1 MDTRR
6 NPKKVSKGDVT
17 REAMK
22 RAAKRVFAV
31 GGFHSAKI
39 VDITAE
45 ASRSPGAFYR
55 YFDSKETLLSELL
68 DEFQAQLKQAINR
81 PLAPDQSALENIE
94 SSVRMFWRIYRENWP
109 IATASFQLSMVNR
122 DFARAWRNF
131 RQNGIRALGTVI
143 RKAQREGFCPGLD
156 TELAASALCSMI
168 EYSCY
173 NWTANSGD
181 YPERNVD
188 DTVAVEVLRMLVL
201 NAIGWRDEKAAKV
214 RPQNLR
220 KSVTATR
227 PRSPLPARLS
237 RKFSPEI

>member
-1 MDTRR
+1 MVTPRKS
-6 NPKKVSKGDVT
+6 KKVTKGDVT

-22 RAAKRVFAV
+22 QAAKRVFAV
-31 GGFHSAKI
+31 DGYHSAKI

-45 ASRSPGAFYR
+45 ASRSPGAFYL

-81 PLAPDQSALENIE
+81 PLDPNQSALENID
-94 SSVRMFWRIYRENWP
+94 SSIRMFWRIYRENWP

-122 DFARAWRNF
+122 EFARAWRNF
-131 RQNGIRALGTVI
+131 RQNGIRALATVI
-143 RKAQREGFCPGLD
+143 RKAQQDGFCPGLD
-156 TELAASALCSMI
+156 PELAASALCSMI

-188 DTVAVEVLRMLVL
+188 DAVAVEVLRSLIL
-201 NAIGWRDEKAAKV
+201 NAIGWRNGE
-214 RPQNLR
+214 
-220 KSVTATR
+220 
-227 PRSPLPARLS
+227 RSEG
-237 RKFSPEI
+237 KEIPPTEAVV